1 LYEFFSSPDSVK
13 ITLSIPREN
22 CPAPRPYIINING
35 ISRELSRSYLV
46 KARSFVTLAMISSV
60 KKVLIAVTHILSVN
74 PDTDESNVDAISVP
88 FPKMMEAF

>member
-1 LYEFFSSPDSVK
+1 
-13 ITLSIPREN
+13 
-22 CPAPRPYIINING
+22 
-35 ISRELSRSYLV
+35 
-46 KARSFVTLAMISSV
+46 MISSV